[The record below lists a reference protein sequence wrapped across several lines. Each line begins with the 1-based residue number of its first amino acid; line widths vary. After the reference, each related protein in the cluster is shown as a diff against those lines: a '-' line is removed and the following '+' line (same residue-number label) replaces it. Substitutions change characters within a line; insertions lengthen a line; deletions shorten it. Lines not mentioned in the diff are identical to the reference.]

1 MQETFSFVAQ
11 PSPYTA
17 GPIQGSRHGPAV
29 SCQILGN
36 PHDFADIALW
46 VPIGNATS
54 TGSRR
59 REEGGFSFFSKSV
72 DVFGA
77 RSPEEI
83 KIVLRPIGRSPQIG
97 RAAEN
102 FDDLVPQKAIFKS
115 KKYPPSMS
123 PFGPK
128 LAYLL
133 SCTRIHLQ
141 IYIIPLCC
149 CIIPIQNLRPKASD
163 PQGVRLL
170 PPVEGDGNVECA
182 H

>member
-1 MQETFSFVAQ
+1 M
-11 PSPYTA
+11 
-17 GPIQGSRHGPAV
+17 
-29 SCQILGN
+29 
-36 PHDFADIALW
+36 
-46 VPIGNATS
+46 
-54 TGSRR
+54 
-59 REEGGFSFFSKSV
+59 
-72 DVFGA
+72 
-77 RSPEEI
+77 
-83 KIVLRPIGRSPQIG
+83 RPIGRSPQIG

-141 IYIIPLCC
+141 ISIIPLCC

-170 PPVEGDGNVECA
+170 PPVEVDGSARRAGSAHNVICRHGACNFKCESRENALESADSEHRSVISASIRVCSSQQA
-182 H
+182 LFI